1 MWGGAANPYAKK
13 RAVYAL
19 PWRVNQMRC
28 NIYIYDN
35 LESAMSKSM
44 IIGGGGLDSSVVDD
58 SEKSGLLKR
67 WLLFL
72 GGRRK
77 GGE

>member
-1 MWGGAANPYAKK
+1 VGEGAANPYAKK

-35 LESAMSKSM
+35 LESVMSKSM

-58 SEKSGLLKR
+58 SEKSGC
-67 WLLFL
+67 
-72 GGRRK
+72 
-77 GGE
+77 